1 MIGGIVMADTAV
13 GRGPAGVGIPEGDV
27 AWDRRYLQLEPP
39 AGVHTFAEFGQADED
54 ALLSPVAVTEPF
66 RILSDGGVAVALKIA
81 RELEKLAVGDARSKR
96 MRGCTY
102 RSRFFD
108 GMYRDPELVSFLA
121 ALAQA
126 DLREHPVGHH
136 RVQLNFAPEELS
148 RDVDIWHHDVVAY
161 DFVML
166 LTDPAGMK
174 GGNTEFFRG
183 TLKEG
188 MAILG
193 EQGAIPPERIGAVG
207 YPAAGWAFLQQGHQV
222 LHRAARLEE
231 PYPRVSLV
239 ASYYCADPRFRE
251 PTILAPLR
259 KADGRDVALV
269 EWAHYAAYRTIGRL
283 EAFLAPG
290 PDFAA
295 GPQAARERLT
305 ECLAEATAA
314 LAEFDSTDEGFLVG
328 LR

>member
-1 MIGGIVMADTAV
+1 MGDTAV
-13 GRGPAGVGIPEGDV
+13 GRGPSGAGIAVGDV

-39 AGVHTFAEFGQADED
+39 SWVHTFAEFGRVDEEV
-54 ALLSPVAVTEPF
+54 LLSPVAVTEPF
-66 RILSDGGVAVALKIA
+66 RVLSDEGVAVALEIA
-81 RELEKLAVGDARSKR
+81 RGLEKIAVGDARSKR

-121 ALAQA
+121 SLAQA

-136 RVQLNFAPEELS
+136 RVQLNFAPEELT
-148 RDVDIWHHDVVAY
+148 RDVDVWHYDVVAY

-166 LTDPAGMK
+166 LTDPAAMK

-183 TLKEG
+183 TVDDG
-188 MAILG
+188 MAILA

-207 YPAAGWAFLQQGHQV
+207 YPGAGWAFLQQGHQV

-231 PYPRVSLV
+231 PCPRVSLV

-251 PTILAPLR
+251 PTILPPLR
-259 KADGRDVALV
+259 RVDGRDVALV
-269 EWAHYAAYRTIGRL
+269 EWAGYAAYRTIERL
-283 EAFLAPG
+283 QAFLASA

-295 GPQAARERLT
+295 GPEETRRRLAA
-305 ECLAEATAA
+305 CLVDVTAA
-314 LAEFDSTDEGFLVG
+314 LEEFDSTDEGFIVG
-328 LR
+328 IG

>member
-1 MIGGIVMADTAV
+1 MGDTAV
-13 GRGPAGVGIPEGDV
+13 GRGPAGVGIAEGDV

-39 AGVHTFAEFGQADED
+39 SGVHTFAEFGRVEEEV
-54 ALLSPVAVTEPF
+54 LLSPVAVTEPF
-66 RILSDGGVAVALKIA
+66 RVLSDEGVAVALEIARGLEKIA
-81 RELEKLAVGDARSKR
+81 IGDVRSKR

-121 ALAQA
+121 SLAQA

-136 RVQLNFAPEELS
+136 RVQLNFAPDEVT
-148 RDVDIWHHDVVAY
+148 RDVDVWHYDVVAY

-166 LTDPAGMK
+166 LTDPAAMR

-183 TLKEG
+183 TVDEG
-188 MAILG
+188 MAILA
-193 EQGAIPPERIGAVG
+193 EQGTIPPERIGAVG
-207 YPAAGWAFLQQGHQV
+207 YPGAGWAFLQQGHQV

-231 PYPRVSLV
+231 PCPRVSLV

-251 PTILAPLR
+251 PTILPPLR
-259 KADGRDVALV
+259 RVDGQDVALV
-269 EWAHYAAYRTIGRL
+269 EWAGYAAYRTIERL
-283 EAFLAPG
+283 QAFLASG

-295 GPQAARERLT
+295 GPEETRRRLAG
-305 ECLAEATAA
+305 CLVDVTAA
-314 LAEFDSTDEGFLVG
+314 LDEFDSTDEGFIVG
-328 LR
+328 IG

>member
-1 MIGGIVMADTAV
+1 MNGGIAMADTAV
-13 GRGPAGVGIPEGDV
+13 GRGPAGVGIAEGDV
-27 AWDRRYLQLEPP
+27 TWDRRYLQLEPP

-66 RILSDGGVAVALKIA
+66 RILSDEGVAVALTIA

-121 ALAQA
+121 TLAQA

-136 RVQLNFAPEELS
+136 RVQLNFAPEELT

-183 TLKEG
+183 ALAEG
-188 MAILG
+188 MAILD
-193 EQGAIPPERIGAVG
+193 EQGVIPPERIGAVG

-222 LHRAARLEE
+222 LHRAARLAE

-269 EWAHYAAYRTIGRL
+269 EWAQYAAYRTIGRL

-295 GPQAARERLT
+295 GPEAARERLAG
-305 ECLAEATAA
+305 CLAEATAA

>member
-1 MIGGIVMADTAV
+1 MGDTTV
-13 GRGPAGVGIPEGDV
+13 GRGPAGAGIAEDDV

-39 AGVHTFAEFGQADED
+39 AGVHTFTEFGRVDEEV
-54 ALLSPVAVTEPF
+54 LLSPVAVTEPF
-66 RILSDGGVAVALKIA
+66 RVLSDEGVAVALEIA
-81 RELEKLAVGDARSKR
+81 RGLEKIAVGDARSKR

-108 GMYRDPELVSFLA
+108 GMYRDPALVSFLA
-121 ALAQA
+121 SLAQA

-136 RVQLNFAPEELS
+136 RVQLNFAPDELT
-148 RDVDIWHHDVVAY
+148 RDVDVWHYDVVAY

-166 LTDPAGMK
+166 LTDPAAMK

-183 TLKEG
+183 TVDEG
-188 MAILG
+188 MAILA

-207 YPAAGWAFLQQGHQV
+207 YPGAGWAFLQQGHQV

-231 PYPRVSLV
+231 PCPRVSLV

-251 PTILAPLR
+251 PTILPPLR
-259 KADGRDVALV
+259 RVDGQDVALV
-269 EWAHYAAYRTIGRL
+269 EWAGYAAYRTIERL
-283 EAFLAPG
+283 QAFLALE

-295 GPQAARERLT
+295 GPEAARRRLAA
-305 ECLAEATAA
+305 CLVDVTAA
-314 LAEFDSTDEGFLVG
+314 LEEFDSTDEGFIVG
-328 LR
+328 IG

>member
-1 MIGGIVMADTAV
+1 MGGTAV
-13 GRGPAGVGIPEGDV
+13 GRGPAGVGIAEEDV

-66 RILSDGGVAVALKIA
+66 RILSDEGVAVALTIA

-108 GMYRDPELVSFLA
+108 GMYRDPDLVSFLA
-121 ALAQA
+121 ALARA

-148 RDVDIWHHDVVAY
+148 RDVDVWHHDVVAY

-183 TLKEG
+183 TLAEG
-188 MAILG
+188 MAILAG
-193 EQGAIPPERIGAVG
+193 QGAIPPGRIGAVG

-222 LHRAARLEE
+222 LHRAARLAE

-251 PTILAPLR
+251 PTILPPLR
-259 KADGRDVALV
+259 KADGQDVALV
-269 EWAHYAAYRTIGRL
+269 EWAQYAAYRTIGRL
-283 EAFLAPG
+283 EAFLAAG

-295 GPQAARERLT
+295 GPQAARERLA

-328 LR
+328 MS

>member
-1 MIGGIVMADTAV
+1 MNGAIAMADTAV
-13 GRGPAGVGIPEGDV
+13 GRGPAGVGIVTGDV

-39 AGVHTFAEFGQADED
+39 AGVHTFAEFGQADQG

-66 RILSDGGVAVALKIA
+66 RILSEEGVAVALAIA

-183 TLKEG
+183 TLAEG
-188 MAILG
+188 MAILD

-222 LHRAARLEE
+222 LHRAARLAE

-251 PTILAPLR
+251 PTILPPLR

-269 EWAHYAAYRTIGRL
+269 EWAQYAAYRTIGRL
-283 EAFLAPG
+283 QAFLAPG

-295 GPQAARERLT
+295 GPEAARERLA

-328 LR
+328 LT

>member
-1 MIGGIVMADTAV
+1 MVDTAA
-13 GRGPAGVGIPEGDV
+13 GQGPGGMRIVEGDV
-27 AWDRRYLQLEPP
+27 AWDRRYLRLEPP

-54 ALLSPVAVTEPF
+54 VLLSPVAVTEPF
-66 RILSDGGVAVALKIA
+66 RILSDEGVAVALRVA

-108 GMYRDPELVSFLA
+108 GMYRDPDLLSFLA
-121 ALAQA
+121 TLAQA

-136 RVQLNFAPEELS
+136 QVQLNFAPEELS

-222 LHRAARLEE
+222 LHRAARLAET
-231 PYPRVSLV
+231 YPRVSLV
-239 ASYYCADPRFRE
+239 ASYYCADPLFRE
-251 PTILAPLR
+251 PTILPPLR

-295 GPQAARERLT
+295 GPQAAREQLA

-328 LR
+328 LT